1 VVAAWIA
8 RAAAESNPLLPN
20 IPADMNA
27 TPPAADLHA
36 TIEQL
41 WVYPIK
47 SCAGVA
53 LNEAELTDTG
63 LLYDR
68 AWMVVDSEGDFV
80 TQRELPR
87 MALIQPSFKLGQ
99 LMLRAPGMLA
109 LHLALDAAE
118 APAKVRVWGD
128 EVMACDMGDVAAQW
142 FSDFLGPGAPA
153 DLKRLRL
160 ARFDPEVKRRCDP
173 AWTADREALTH
184 FSDGFS
190 LLVTSQASLD
200 ALNARLVEA
209 GHAAVTMARFRPNI
223 VLGGVEPHDE
233 DRVGTW
239 SIATDDGHRAR
250 LENAKPCGRCPIP
263 NIDPVTAIPSPDV
276 GDMLQTYRK
285 DRRLGGAITFGMNA
299 IVVEG
304 DGQMLRVGQAVGGEW
319 RFV

>member
-1 VVAAWIA
+1 
-8 RAAAESNPLLPN
+8 
-20 IPADMNA
+20 MNA

-41 WVYPIK
+41 WVYPVK
-47 SCAGVA
+47 SCAGISVPD
-53 LNEAELTDTG
+53 AELTDTG

-68 AWMVVDSEGDFV
+68 AWMVVDSAGEFV
-80 TQRELPR
+80 SQRDLPR

-99 LMLRAPGMLA
+99 LVLRAPGMLA

-118 APAKVRVWGD
+118 GPAKVRVWDD
-128 EVMACDMGDVAAQW
+128 EVMACDMGDLAAQW
-142 FSDFLGPGAPA
+142 FSDFLGSEAPA
-153 DLKRLRL
+153 PLKRLRL
-160 ARFDPEVKRRCDP
+160 ARFDPEVKRACDA
-173 AWTADREALTH
+173 AWTAGREAFTQ

-209 GHAAVTMARFRPNI
+209 GHAPVTMARFRPNI
-223 VLGGVEPHDE
+223 VLGGVAPHDE

-239 SIATDDGHRAR
+239 SIATEGASVR

-263 NIDPVTAIPSPDV
+263 NIDPATAIPSPEV
-276 GDMLQTYRK
+276 GDTLQTYRQ
-285 DRRLGGAITFGMNA
+285 DRRLRGAITFGMNA

-304 DGQMLRVGQAVGGEW
+304 DGLMLRVGQAVGGTW
-319 RFV
+319 RFE